1 MKNISRWRSTLQ
13 GVKLSFSEK
22 IILLAPIVVW
32 FSYYPNIHITR
43 LEGFNF
49 EFSITLLYVVIL
61 ATFGLKDIWQSCFSL
76 VKNRAVWLSGSFVVW
91 NFLSLLWTV
100 NPVRGFLNSG
110 VWLVLWLCFLT
121 LLSLKNLRKITPFL
135 RDIFIGSA
143 LIVSVLAILQVA
155 FGAWVD
161 WGLCKGCLAQGF
173 GFVRPSVFAIEPQFL
188 GSLLLAPIVILFRD
202 VLGGSSSWKKRVALV
217 IILMA
222 LYLTLSRGAL
232 LALFLALVVLI
243 VVIWRRYEASLQRLL
258 SATIVLLVISFGA
271 GMLWHGIFTQL
282 NPRISDGFYDAIT
295 KSVNQLTLGKISL
308 PKIEQTSPQPSTP
321 TESVSPP
328 PVQKAQFDGYV
339 ERSTNERMTLNQ
351 LAIAV
356 WSRDLWTM
364 LAGVGAGGAGR
375 ALYQSHQS
383 TGSEFEIIQNEYLSI
398 LLEIGVVGLALFIAL
413 LAGLF
418 YTTRRTSWLWVIIVG
433 FMVQWNFLSG
443 LPNVI
448 HIYLLIAVM
457 VAVLQ
462 KRRDDEADKEAE
474 DIA

>member
-1 MKNISRWRSTLQ
+1 MKNISRWHSTLQ
-13 GVKLSFSEK
+13 GIKLSFSEK

-32 FSYYPNIHITR
+32 FSYYPNFHIGR
-43 LEGFNF
+43 AEGLNL
-49 EFSITLLYVVIL
+49 EFSMPLIYVVIL
-61 ATFGLKDIWQSCFSL
+61 ATFGLKDIWRNRFSL
-76 VKNRAVWLSGSFVVW
+76 AKNRAVWLSGSFVVW
-91 NFLSLLWTV
+91 NFLSLLWAV

-110 VWLVLWLCFLT
+110 VWLVLWFCFLAILSMRNIKKILP
-121 LLSLKNLRKITPFL
+121 LLL
-135 RDIFIGSA
+135 DIFIISA
-143 LIVSVLAILQVA
+143 VVVGLLAIIQVA
-155 FGAWVD
+155 YGAWFD
-161 WGLCKGCLAQGF
+161 WGLCAGCLARGF

-217 IILMA
+217 IILMV

-295 KSVNQLTLGKISL
+295 KSVNQLSLGKLSL
-308 PKIEQTSPQPSTP
+308 PKLSQGDVQPVNQAPLTS
-321 TESVSPP
+321 EPP
-328 PVQKAQFDGYV
+328 QKALFDGYV

-398 LLEIGVVGLALFIAL
+398 LLEIGVVGLVLFIAL

-418 YTTRRTSWLWVIIVG
+418 CVARRTSWLWAVIVG
-433 FMVQWNFLSG
+433 FMVQWNFFSG

-457 VAVLQ
+457 VAILQ
-462 KRRDDEADKEAE
+462 KRRDDEANKEAE
-474 DIA
+474 DIT

>member
-1 MKNISRWRSTLQ
+1 VKNISRWRSTLQ

-32 FSYYPNIHITR
+32 FSYYPNFHIGR
-43 LEGFNF
+43 AEGLNL
-49 EFSITLLYVVIL
+49 EFSITLIYVVIL
-61 ATFGLKDIWQSCFSL
+61 ATFGLKDIWQNRFSL
-76 VKNRAVWLSGSFVVW
+76 AKNRAVWLSGSFVVW

-110 VWLVLWLCFLT
+110 VWLVLWFCFLAILSMRNIKKILP
-121 LLSLKNLRKITPFL
+121 LLL
-135 RDIFIGSA
+135 DIFIISA
-143 LIVSVLAILQVA
+143 VVVGLLAIIQVA
-155 FGAWVD
+155 YGAWFD
-161 WGLCKGCLAQGF
+161 WGLCAGCLARGF

-232 LALFLALVVLI
+232 LALFLALAVLI

-295 KSVNQLTLGKISL
+295 KSVNQLSLGKLSL
-308 PKIEQTSPQPSTP
+308 PKLSQGDVQPVNPAPPTSEPS
-321 TESVSPP
+321 
-328 PVQKAQFDGYV
+328 QKALFDGYV

-398 LLEIGVVGLALFIAL
+398 LLEIGVVGLVLFIVL

-418 YTTRRTSWLWVIIVG
+418 CVARRTSWLWAVIVG
-433 FMVQWNFLSG
+433 FIVQWNFFSG

>member
-1 MKNISRWRSTLQ
+1 MKNISRWYNTLQ
-13 GVKLSFSEK
+13 GIKLSFSEK

-32 FSYYPNIHITR
+32 FSYYPNFHIGR
-43 LEGFNF
+43 AEGLNL
-49 EFSITLLYVVIL
+49 EFSMPLIYVVIL
-61 ATFGLKDIWQSCFSL
+61 ATFGLKDIWQNRFSL
-76 VKNRAVWLSGSFVVW
+76 AKNRAVWLSGSFVVW

-110 VWLVLWLCFLT
+110 VWLVLWLCLLT

-135 RDIFIGSA
+135 WDIFIGSA

-155 FGAWVD
+155 FGAWFD
-161 WGLCKGCLAQGF
+161 WGLCAGCLARGF

-188 GSLLLAPIVILFRD
+188 GSLLLAPIIILFRD

-232 LALFLALVVLI
+232 LALFLALAVLI

-282 NPRISDGFYDAIT
+282 NPRVNDGFYEAVA
-295 KSVNQLTLGKISL
+295 KSVNQLSLGKLSL
-308 PKIEQTSPQPSTP
+308 PKLSQGDVQPVNQAPLTP
-321 TESVSPP
+321 EPS
-328 PVQKAQFDGYV
+328 QKALFDGYV

-398 LLEIGVVGLALFIAL
+398 LLEIGVVGLVLFIAL

-418 YTTRRTSWLWVIIVG
+418 CVARRTSWLWAIIVG
-433 FMVQWNFLSG
+433 FIVQWNFFSG

>member
-32 FSYYPNIHITR
+32 FSYYPNFHIGR
-43 LEGFNF
+43 AEGLNL
-49 EFSITLLYVVIL
+49 EFSITLIYVVIL
-61 ATFGLKDIWQSCFSL
+61 ATFGLKDIWQNRFSL
-76 VKNRAVWLSGSFVVW
+76 AKNRAVWLSGSFVVW

-110 VWLVLWLCFLT
+110 VWLVLWFCFLAILSMRNIKKILP
-121 LLSLKNLRKITPFL
+121 LLL
-135 RDIFIGSA
+135 DIFIISA
-143 LIVSVLAILQVA
+143 VVVGLLAIIQVA
-155 FGAWVD
+155 YGAWFD
-161 WGLCKGCLAQGF
+161 WGLCAGCLARGF

-232 LALFLALVVLI
+232 LALFLALAVLI

-295 KSVNQLTLGKISL
+295 KSVNQLSLGKLSL
-308 PKIEQTSPQPSTP
+308 PKLSQGDVQPVNPAPPTSEPS
-321 TESVSPP
+321 
-328 PVQKAQFDGYV
+328 QKALFDGYV

-398 LLEIGVVGLALFIAL
+398 LLEIGVVGLVLFIVL

-418 YTTRRTSWLWVIIVG
+418 CVARRTSWLWAVIVG
-433 FMVQWNFLSG
+433 FIVQWNFFSG

>member
-1 MKNISRWRSTLQ
+1 MKDISRWRSTLP
-13 GVKLSFSEK
+13 GIKLSFSEK

-32 FSYYPNIHITR
+32 FSYYPNFHIGRT
-43 LEGFNF
+43 EGLNL
-49 EFSITLLYVVIL
+49 EFSMPLIYVVIL
-61 ATFGLKDIWQSCFSL
+61 ATFGLKDIWQNRFSL
-76 VKNRAVWLSGSFVVW
+76 AKNCAVWLSGSFAVW

-110 VWLVLWLCFLT
+110 VWLVLWFCF
-121 LLSLKNLRKITPFL
+121 
-135 RDIFIGSA
+135 
-143 LIVSVLAILQVA
+143 LAILSMRNIKKIMPLLLEIFIISAAVVGLLAIIQVA
-155 FGAWVD
+155 YGAWFD
-161 WGLCKGCLAQGF
+161 WGLCAGCLARGF

-188 GSLLLAPIVILFRD
+188 GSLLLAPIIILFRD

-232 LALFLALVVLI
+232 LALFLALAVLI

-295 KSVNQLTLGKISL
+295 KSVNQLSLGKLSL
-308 PKIEQTSPQPSTP
+308 PKLSQGDVQP
-321 TESVSPP
+321 VNQAPP
-328 PVQKAQFDGYV
+328 ASEPPQKALFDGYV

-398 LLEIGVVGLALFIAL
+398 LLEIGVVGLVLFIAL

-418 YTTRRTSWLWVIIVG
+418 CLARRTSWLWAVIVG
-433 FMVQWNFLSG
+433 FIVQWNFFSG

-448 HIYLLIAVM
+448 HIYLLIAVV

-462 KRRDDEADKEAE
+462 KRRGDEANKETE

>member
-1 MKNISRWRSTLQ
+1 MKNISRWRSTLR
-13 GVKLSFSEK
+13 GIKLSFSEK

-32 FSYYPNIHITR
+32 FSYYPNFHIGR
-43 LEGFNF
+43 AEGLNL
-49 EFSITLLYVVIL
+49 EFSMPLIYVVIL
-61 ATFGLKDIWQSCFSL
+61 ATFGLKDVWQSRFSL

-110 VWLVLWLCFLT
+110 VWLVLWFCFLT

-161 WGLCKGCLAQGF
+161 WGLCAGCLARGF

-188 GSLLLAPIVILFRD
+188 GSLLLSPIVILFYR
-202 VLGGSSSWKKRVALV
+202 VLREPSGWIEKIALTV
-217 IILMA
+217 ILSA

-232 LALFLALVVLI
+232 FALVLATVVLI
-243 VVIWRRYEASLQRLL
+243 VILWRRYAGCLQRLML
-258 SATIVLLVISFGA
+258 TAGVFLVISFSL
-271 GMLWHGIFTQL
+271 GMLWHGLFTQL
-282 NPRISDGFYDAIT
+282 NPRVNDGFYEAVA
-295 KSVNQLTLGKISL
+295 KSVNQLSLGKLSL
-308 PKIEQTSPQPSTP
+308 PKLSQGDVQPVNQAPLTP
-321 TESVSPP
+321 EPS
-328 PVQKAQFDGYV
+328 QKALFDGYV

-398 LLEIGVVGLALFIAL
+398 LLEIGVVGLVLFIAL

-418 YTTRRTSWLWVIIVG
+418 CVVRRTSWLWAVIVG
-433 FMVQWNFLSG
+433 FIVQWNFFSG

-462 KRRDDEADKEAE
+462 KRRDDEADKEAKN
-474 DIA
+474 IT

>member
-1 MKNISRWRSTLQ
+1 MKNISRWRSTLR
-13 GVKLSFSEK
+13 GIKLSFSEK

-32 FSYYPNIHITR
+32 FSYYPNFHIGR
-43 LEGFNF
+43 AEGLNL
-49 EFSITLLYVVIL
+49 EFSMPLIYVVIL
-61 ATFGLKDIWQSCFSL
+61 ATFGLKDIWQNRFSL
-76 VKNRAVWLSGSFVVW
+76 VKNRVVLPSGFFIGW
-91 NFLSLLWTV
+91 NFLSLLWSV

-232 LALFLALVVLI
+232 LALFLALAVLI
-243 VVIWRRYEASLQRLL
+243 LVIWRRHEASLQRLL
-258 SATIVLLVISFGA
+258 SATIVLLVISFGV

-295 KSVNQLTLGKISL
+295 KSVNQLSLGKLSL
-308 PKIEQTSPQPSTP
+308 PKLSQGDVQP
-321 TESVSPP
+321 VNQAPP
-328 PVQKAQFDGYV
+328 ASEPPQKALFDGYV

-398 LLEIGVVGLALFIAL
+398 LLEIGVVGLVLFIAL

-418 YTTRRTSWLWVIIVG
+418 CVARRTSWLWAVIVG
-433 FMVQWNFLSG
+433 FIVQWNFFSG

-448 HIYLLIAVM
+448 HIYLLIAVV

-462 KRRDDEADKEAE
+462 KRRGDEANKEAE

>member
-1 MKNISRWRSTLQ
+1 MKKINQWCGRLRQLH
-13 GVKLSFSEK
+13 LSATEK
-22 IILLAPIVVW
+22 ILLFAPVVVW

-61 ATFGLKDIWQSCFSL
+61 ATFGLKDIWQNRFSL
-76 VKNRAVWLSGSFVVW
+76 AKNRVVWLSGSFIVW
-91 NFLSLLWTV
+91 NFLSLLWAV
-100 NPVRGFLNSG
+100 NPARGFLNSG
-110 VWLVLWLCFLT
+110 VWLVLWFCFLAILSMRNIKKILP
-121 LLSLKNLRKITPFL
+121 LLL
-135 RDIFIGSA
+135 DIFIISA
-143 LIVSVLAILQVA
+143 VVVGLLAIIQVA
-155 FGAWVD
+155 YGAWFD
-161 WGLCKGCLAQGF
+161 WGLCAGCLARGF

-202 VLGGSSSWKKRVALV
+202 VLGGLSSWKKRVALV

-232 LALFLALVVLI
+232 LALFLALAVLI

-295 KSVNQLTLGKISL
+295 KSVNQLSLGKLSL
-308 PKIEQTSPQPSTP
+308 PKLSQGDVQPVNQAPLTSEPS
-321 TESVSPP
+321 
-328 PVQKAQFDGYV
+328 QKALFDGYV

-356 WSRDLWTM
+356 WSRDLWMM

-398 LLEIGVVGLALFIAL
+398 LLEIGVVGLVLFIAL

-418 YTTRRTSWLWVIIVG
+418 CVARRTSWLWAVIVG
-433 FMVQWNFLSG
+433 FIVQWNFFSG